1 MPSHASPQPSRRSGP
16 WKRPAQVVAAV
27 AVALVPAT
35 LASGLLTPISEPA
48 TVGVHAAR
56 IWETRAGTLTFPMEP
71 VPMCL
76 LVTKF
81 GGYSKVNGSGGH
93 QGIDIGSTE
102 GQHAYAAD
110 DGVISLIDDDP
121 SGAEGISVRMISDD
135 DVQFRYYHLAAL
147 ADGLTE
153 GQRVRRGAVIGYV
166 GDTGNAT
173 PGGYHLHFE
182 VRPDAPYRTPVD
194 PVPLLAVPD
203 VCRGFPAAT
212 TTTSTTSTTTSSA
225 PGTSVPR

>member
-1 MPSHASPQPSRRSGP
+1 MPRHASCQPSPGARP
-16 WKRPAQVVAAV
+16 WARPTKLVLAVVVALAPAAV
-27 AVALVPAT
+27 ASGLVPAF
-35 LASGLLTPISEPA
+35 SEPA
-48 TVGVHAAR
+48 TVGAPAAR
-56 IWETRAGTLTFPMEP
+56 IWATRSGTLTFPMEP

-102 GQHAYAAD
+102 GQRVYAAD
-110 DGVISLIDDDP
+110 DGVITLVDVDV

-135 DVQFRYYHLAAL
+135 DTQFRYYHLAGV
-147 ADGLTE
+147 ADGLTV
-153 GQRVRRGAVIGYV
+153 GQTVARGQVLGYV

-182 VRPDAPYRTPVD
+182 VRVGAPYSTPVD
-194 PVPLLAVPD
+194 PVPLLAVPT
-203 VCRGFPAAT
+203 VCKAFPAPTAPST
-212 TTTSTTSTTTSSA
+212 SSTSSTTSTTSTTVA
-225 PGTSVPR
+225 G